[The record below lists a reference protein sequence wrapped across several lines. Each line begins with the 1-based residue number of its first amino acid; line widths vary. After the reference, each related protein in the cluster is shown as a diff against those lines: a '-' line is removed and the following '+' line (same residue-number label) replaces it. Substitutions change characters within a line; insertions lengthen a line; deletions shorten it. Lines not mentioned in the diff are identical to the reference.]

1 MYKWVYQKTKGIY
14 KYFHNNMN
22 SPISMCI
29 NSRMDH
35 IIGIL
40 SHSNRTR
47 KINLK
52 LSRLERDEIITL
64 CREHD
69 NVYKKS

>member
-1 MYKWVYQKTKGIY
+1 MCKCAYQKTKGIY

-22 SPISMCI
+22 SPISMPI

-35 IIGIL
+35 IIGIP
-40 SHSNRTR
+40 SYSNRTR

-52 LSRLERDEIITL
+52 VSRLER
-64 CREHD
+64 
-69 NVYKKS
+69 NK